1 MAKALRRTD
10 ALSNSFSQT
19 RSIYAVWMLR
29 MTLGFVALLGS
40 IIFILGTSWDV
51 QWHLLIGRDRTLIP
65 PHLMMLSGVALSG
78 FAGLAAIL
86 IETFWARR
94 NPQLAQSS
102 TSFADAFH
110 GSLGA
115 YVVGFAALNSA
126 IAFPL
131 DAYWHSLYGIDVSI
145 WAPFH
150 IMIILGMGIVALG
163 AAYMLMSATN
173 LAVSAGM
180 QRMQRV
186 GYTGVVVAFAVVLCA
201 LTFFL
206 IEASSSS
213 HFIHLGFITISVFVF
228 LPALIG
234 AWTFV
239 SVKTALPWRWSA
251 TTVVLLYYLFAI
263 VVDLYVPRATGIL
276 MITEGLSLRPS
287 YQGVAGVAILSFD
300 WPLLPILAALVV
312 DIVTRYAQKRG
323 WSVKRLLLT
332 EATLA
337 LVGFVPLTLFNPTII
352 LRAPSRLGIAGFIVS
367 LLLGWGGSLL
377 GAWLG
382 QRTGAALQQVE
393 SPVVQQVEEA

>member
-10 ALSNSFSQT
+10 ALRGAFSQT
-19 RSIYAVWMLR
+19 RSIHAVWALR
-29 MTLGFVALLGS
+29 MTTGSVALLGS

-173 LAVSAGM
+173 LAVGAGV

-213 HFIHLGFITISVFVF
+213 HFIHLGFITISVFMF

-234 AWTFV
+234 AWTLV
-239 SVKTALPWRWSA
+239 SVKSALPWRWSA

-263 VVDLYVPRATGIL
+263 IVDLYVPRATGLL
-276 MITEGLSLRPS
+276 MITEGLSLRRSNP
-287 YQGVAGVAILSFD
+287 GVAILSFD

-312 DIVTRYAQKRG
+312 DIVTRFAQKRS

-337 LVGFVPLTLFNPTII
+337 LIGFIPLTLFNPTLI
-352 LRAPSRLGIAGFIVS
+352 LRLPSRLGIAGFIVS

-377 GAWLG
+377 GAWFG
-382 QRTGAALQQVE
+382 QRTGTALQQVE

>member
-10 ALSNSFSQT
+10 TLSNSFSQA
-19 RSIYAVWMLR
+19 SSMHAVWMLR
-29 MTLGFVALLGS
+29 MTLGCVALLGS
-40 IIFILGTSWDV
+40 IIFVLGTSWDV

-86 IETFWARR
+86 IETLWARR
-94 NPQLAQSS
+94 NPQLAQNS
-102 TSFADAFH
+102 TGFADAFH

-150 IMIILGMGIVALG
+150 IMIIMGMGIVALG

-173 LAVSAGM
+173 LAVSAGV
-180 QRMQRV
+180 QRMVRV
-186 GYTGVVVAFAVVLCA
+186 GYSGVIVAFAIVLCA

-213 HFIHLGFITISVFVF
+213 HFIHLGFITISVFMF
-228 LPALIG
+228 LPAVIG
-234 AWTFV
+234 TWTFV
-239 SVKTALPWRWSA
+239 SVKSALPWRWSA
-251 TTVVLLYYLFAI
+251 TTVVLIYYLFAV

-276 MITEGLSLRPS
+276 MITEGLSLRRSNP
-287 YQGVAGVAILSFD
+287 GVAILAFD

-312 DIVTRYAQKRG
+312 DIVTRFAQKRS

-337 LVGFVPLTLFNPTII
+337 LIGFIPLTLFNPTLI
-352 LRAPSRLGIAGFIVS
+352 LRLPSRLGIAGFIVS

-377 GAWLG
+377 GAWFG
-382 QRTGAALQQVE
+382 QRTGTALQQIE

>member
-10 ALSNSFSQT
+10 ALSDLFARASSMH
-19 RSIYAVWMLR
+19 AVWMLR
-29 MTLGFVALLGS
+29 MTLGCVALLGS
-40 IIFILGTSWDV
+40 IIFVLGTSWDV

-78 FAGLAAIL
+78 FAGLVAIL
-86 IETFWARR
+86 IETLWARR
-94 NPQLAQSS
+94 NPQLAQNS
-102 TSFADAFH
+102 TGFADAFH

-150 IMIILGMGIVALG
+150 IMIIMGMGIVALG

-173 LAVSAGM
+173 LAVSAGV
-180 QRMQRV
+180 QRMVRV
-186 GYTGVVVAFAVVLCA
+186 GYSGVVVAFGVVLCA

-206 IEASSSS
+206 IEAPSTN
-213 HFIHLGFITISVFVF
+213 HFIHLSFITISVFMF
-228 LPALIG
+228 LPALLG
-234 AWTFV
+234 TWTFV
-239 SVKTALPWRWSA
+239 SVKSALPWRWSA
-251 TTVVLLYYLFAI
+251 TTVVLIYYLFAI
-263 VVDLYVPRATGIL
+263 IVDLYVPRATGIL
-276 MITEGLSLRPS
+276 MITEGLSLRRSNP
-287 YQGVAGVAILSFD
+287 GVAILTFD

-312 DIVTRYAQKRG
+312 DIVTRFAQKRD

-332 EATLA
+332 EASLA
-337 LVGFVPLTLFNPTII
+337 LIGFIPLTLFNPT
-352 LRAPSRLGIAGFIVS
+352 LFVRLPGRLGIAGFVVS

-377 GAWLG
+377 GAWFG
-382 QRTGAALQQVE
+382 QRTGTALQQVE
-393 SPVVQQVEEA
+393 SPVEQQVEEA

>member
-10 ALSNSFSQT
+10 ALSDSFARAS
-19 RSIYAVWMLR
+19 SMHAVWMLR
-29 MTLGFVALLGS
+29 MTLGCVALLGS
-40 IIFILGTSWDV
+40 IIFVLGTSWDV

-86 IETFWARR
+86 IETLWARR
-94 NPQLAQSS
+94 NPQLAQNS
-102 TSFADAFH
+102 TGFADAFH

-150 IMIILGMGIVALG
+150 IMIIMGMGIVALG

-173 LAVSAGM
+173 LAVSAGV
-180 QRMQRV
+180 QRMVRV
-186 GYTGVVVAFAVVLCA
+186 GYSGVVVAFGVVLCA

-206 IEASSSS
+206 IEAPSTN
-213 HFIHLGFITISVFVF
+213 HFIHLSFITISVFMF
-228 LPALIG
+228 LPALLG
-234 AWTFV
+234 TWTFV
-239 SVKTALPWRWSA
+239 SVKSALPWRWSA
-251 TTVVLLYYLFAI
+251 TTVVLIYYLFAI
-263 VVDLYVPRATGIL
+263 IVDLYVPRATGIL
-276 MITEGLSLRPS
+276 MITEGLSLRRSNP
-287 YQGVAGVAILSFD
+287 GVAILTFD

-312 DIVTRYAQKRG
+312 DIVTRFAQKRD

-332 EATLA
+332 EASLA
-337 LVGFVPLTLFNPTII
+337 LIGFIPLTLFNPT
-352 LRAPSRLGIAGFIVS
+352 LFVRLPGRLGIAGFVVS

-377 GAWLG
+377 GAWFG
-382 QRTGAALQQVE
+382 QRTGTALQQVE
-393 SPVVQQVEEA
+393 SPVEQQVEEA

>member
-1 MAKALRRTD
+1 MAKALGKTD
-10 ALSNSFSQT
+10 GLSGSSLQAHSI
-19 RSIYAVWMLR
+19 RSVWMLR

-65 PHLMMLSGVALSG
+65 PHLVMLSGVALSG

-94 NPQLAQSS
+94 NPLIARNGIG
-102 TSFADAFH
+102 FADAFH

-150 IMIILGMGIVALG
+150 VMIIMGMGIVALG

-173 LAVSAGM
+173 LAISAGV
-180 QRMQRV
+180 QRV
-186 GYTGVVVAFAVVLCA
+186 VGLGYAGILLSFAITMCA

-206 IEASSSS
+206 IEAPSTN
-213 HFIHLGFITISVFVF
+213 HFIHLGFITLSVFMF
-228 LPALIG
+228 LPALLG
-234 AWTFV
+234 SWTFV
-239 SVKTALPWRWSA
+239 SVKGALPWRWSA
-251 TTVVLLYYLFAI
+251 TTVVMIYYLFALI
-263 VVDLYVPRATGIL
+263 VDLYVPRATGLL
-276 MITEGLSLRPS
+276 MLTEGLSSRRPNP
-287 YQGVAGVAILSFD
+287 GVAVLSFD
-300 WPLLPILAALVV
+300 WPLLPILAALVI
-312 DIVTRYAQKRG
+312 DLVTRFAQNHG
-323 WSVKRLLLT
+323 WSFKRLMLT

-337 LVGFVPLTLFNPTII
+337 MVGFIPLTLFNPLLI
-352 LRAPSRLGIAGFIVS
+352 LRLPNRLGIAGFIVS
-367 LLLGWGGSLL
+367 VLLGWGGSLL
-377 GAWLG
+377 GVWFG
-382 QRTGAALQQVE
+382 QRTGTALKQVE
-393 SPVVQQVEEA
+393 SPAMQQVEEAEA

>member
-10 ALSNSFSQT
+10 ELSNSFSGA
-19 RSIYAVWMLR
+19 SSMHAVWMLR
-29 MTLGFVALLGS
+29 MTLGGVALLGS
-40 IIFILGTSWDV
+40 IIFVLGTSWDV

-86 IETFWARR
+86 IETLWARR
-94 NPQLAQSS
+94 NPQLAQNS
-102 TSFADAFH
+102 TGFADAFH

-173 LAVSAGM
+173 LAVSAGV
-180 QRMQRV
+180 QRMVRV
-186 GYTGVVVAFAVVLCA
+186 GYSGVIVAFAIVLCA

-213 HFIHLGFITISVFVF
+213 HFIHLGFITISVFMF
-228 LPALIG
+228 LPAVIG

-239 SVKTALPWRWSA
+239 SVKSALPWRWSA
-251 TTVVLLYYLFAI
+251 TIVVILYYLFAI
-263 VVDLYVPRATGIL
+263 IVDLYVPRATSFL
-276 MITEGLSLRPS
+276 MITEGLTSRRGNVS
-287 YQGVAGVAILSFD
+287 VAILTFD

-312 DIVTRYAQKRG
+312 DIVTRFAQRRN

-337 LVGFVPLTLFNPTII
+337 LIGFIPLTLFNPTIF
-352 LRAPSRLGIAGFIVS
+352 LRLASRLGIAGFIVS

-377 GAWLG
+377 GAWFG
-382 QRTGAALQQVE
+382 QRTGTALQQVE

>member
-10 ALSNSFSQT
+10 ALSNSFSRT
-19 RSIYAVWMLR
+19 RSIHAVWMLR

-40 IIFILGTSWDV
+40 IIFVLGTSWDV

-94 NPQLAQSS
+94 DPQLAQNS
-102 TSFADAFH
+102 TGFADAFH

-163 AAYMLMSATN
+163 AAYMLMSAIN
-173 LAVSAGM
+173 LAVSIGA
-180 QRMQRV
+180 QRVIRV
-186 GYTGVVVAFAVVLCA
+186 GYSGIIVAFAIVLCA

-206 IEASSSS
+206 IEAPSTN
-213 HFIHLGFITISVFVF
+213 HFIPLGFMTISVFMF

-234 AWTFV
+234 TWTFV
-239 SVKTALPWRWSA
+239 AVKSALPWRWSA
-251 TTVVLLYYLFAI
+251 TTVVLIYYLFAI

-276 MITEGLSLRPS
+276 MITEGLSLRRSNP
-287 YQGVAGVAILSFD
+287 GVAILSFD

-312 DIVTRYAQKRG
+312 DIVTRFAQKRD

-332 EATLA
+332 EATVA
-337 LVGFVPLTLFNPTII
+337 LIGFIPLTLFNPMLI
-352 LRAPSRLGIAGFIVS
+352 LRLASRLGIAGFIVS

-377 GAWLG
+377 GAWFG
-382 QRTGAALQQVE
+382 QRTGTALQQVE

>member
-1 MAKALRRTD
+1 MAKALGRTD
-10 ALSNSFSQT
+10 ELSSSSIQT
-19 RSIYAVWMLR
+19 RSLRRVWMLR

-40 IIFILGTSWDV
+40 IIFVLGTSWDV

-65 PHLMMLSGVALSG
+65 PHLVMLSGVALSG

-86 IETFWARR
+86 IETLWARR
-94 NPQLAQSS
+94 NPLLVRNS

-150 IMIILGMGIVALG
+150 VMIIMGMGIVALG

-173 LAVSAGM
+173 LAVRAGV
-180 QRMQRV
+180 QRV
-186 GYTGVVVAFAVVLCA
+186 VRLGYSGIILSFAIVMCA

-206 IEASSSS
+206 IEASNTN
-213 HFIHLGFITISVFVF
+213 HFIHLGFITLSVFMF
-228 LPALIG
+228 LPALLVS
-234 AWTFV
+234 WTFV
-239 SVKTALPWRWSA
+239 SVKNALPWRWSA
-251 TTVVLLYYLFAI
+251 TTVVMIYYLFALI
-263 VVDLYVPRATGIL
+263 VDLYVPRATGLL
-276 MITEGLSLRPS
+276 MITEDLSLRRHNP
-287 YQGVAGVAILSFD
+287 GVAILTFD

-312 DIVTRYAQKRG
+312 DIVTRFAQNHS
-323 WSVKRLLLT
+323 WSLKRLMLT

-337 LVGFVPLTLFNPTII
+337 MIGFIPLTLFNPT
-352 LRAPSRLGIAGFIVS
+352 LFLHLPHRVGVAGFIVS
-367 LLLGWGGSLL
+367 VLLGWCGSLL
-377 GAWLG
+377 GVWFG
-382 QRTGAALQQVE
+382 QRTGTALKQVE
-393 SPVVQQVEEA
+393 SPVIQQAEEA